1 MLRSLALALALL
13 AAAAPAAAA
22 HTDAEIFATDNTAVI
37 TDPDDPRLDDR
48 LFDFGHRVERIIEQG
63 GGRPRG
69 SELLDGVFAA
79 PELTFERSRRFDVDD
94 VSDDELHDIAETI
107 RRRHLQQSVLTF
119 DRLHPGDPD
128 VDAVELEVPGVS
140 ARALREGLL
149 EDAEARER
157 LFGGSVTLDRRLL
170 LVAAL
175 EDAEFARGFA
185 KRIGGDLRRATT
197 RYGDREFVEVATA
210 GRARIEKGRLLIT
223 GTAEDDTVAL
233 REGRRL
239 EIDFGADG
247 IVDFE
252 VSRHRFDRVRV
263 ELGEGQDRLIQQ
275 GADRVHLRPSGFDSV
290 ERIDVELG
298 AGAGRLT
305 VDDLTQAGTF
315 EVFARLG
322 GADGAV
328 DRVTVN
334 TADEQEQ
341 NLILGVA
348 PNVIVLG
355 PTFVQIEESE
365 RTDEVRMNGLGGD
378 DLLSASTDLM
388 KVTLDGGDGLDSMLG
403 GPGDDVMLGGDDF
416 DSIEPRRGDDFV
428 DTGRGFGS
436 SVRWSPGDGSDVVRG
451 GTGTRDGLFFFGSS
465 DAERFE
471 LSPNGR
477 RARFT
482 RDVGNIVM
490 DLDGVEVIDSV
501 SGAGT
506 DLYRIGDM
514 RGTDIEELNASL
526 QPAGEADRVEI
537 EGTERD
543 DDVTVTGSKV
553 VFGSVQVRGLP
564 VRLGISF
571 AEVARDTLLIDTL
584 EGDDTVDTSGLA
596 PDVIGLEVR

>member
-1 MLRSLALALALL
+1 M
-13 AAAAPAAAA
+13 
-22 HTDAEIFATDNTAVI
+22 V
-37 TDPDDPRLDDR
+37 
-48 LFDFGHRVERIIEQG
+48 
-63 GGRPRG
+63 
-69 SELLDGVFAA
+69 
-79 PELTFERSRRFDVDD
+79 
-94 VSDDELHDIAETI
+94 
-107 RRRHLQQSVLTF
+107 
-119 DRLHPGDPD
+119 
-128 VDAVELEVPGVS
+128 
-140 ARALREGLL
+140 
-149 EDAEARER
+149 
-157 LFGGSVTLDRRLL
+157 
-170 LVAAL
+170 
-175 EDAEFARGFA
+175 
-185 KRIGGDLRRATT
+185 
-197 RYGDREFVEVATA
+197 
-210 GRARIEKGRLLIT
+210 
-223 GTAEDDTVAL
+223 
-233 REGRRL
+233 
-239 EIDFGADG
+239 
-247 IVDFE
+247 
-252 VSRHRFDRVRV
+252 
-263 ELGEGQDRLIQQ
+263 
-275 GADRVHLRPSGFDSV
+275 
-290 ERIDVELG
+290 
-298 AGAGRLT
+298 
-305 VDDLTQAGTF
+305 
-315 EVFARLG
+315 
-322 GADGAV
+322 
-328 DRVTVN
+328 
-334 TADEQEQ
+334 
-341 NLILGVA
+341 
-348 PNVIVLG
+348 VLG

-365 RTDEVRMNGLGGD
+365 RTDELRMNGLGGD

-388 KVTLDGGDGLDSMLG
+388 KVTLDGGDGLDSMFG

-490 DLDGVEVIDSV
+490 DLDGVEVVDSV

>member
-1 MLRSLALALALL
+1 MLRLLAIALAVLAT
-13 AAAAPAAAA
+13 AAPAAAA
-22 HTDAEIFATDNTAVI
+22 HTDAEIFATNNTAVI
-37 TDPDDPRLDDR
+37 TDPDDPRLDDP
-48 LFDFGHRVERIIEQG
+48 LTGFAHRVDDIIEDG

-69 SELLDGVFAA
+69 SQLLDGVFAA
-79 PELTFERSRRFDVDD
+79 PELTFERSRRFAVDD
-94 VSDDELHDIAETI
+94 VSDDELHDIAETV
-107 RRRHLQQSVLTF
+107 RRRFLQQSVLTF
-119 DRLHPGDPD
+119 DRLRPADPG
-128 VDAVELEVPGVS
+128 VDAVLLEVPGVS

-185 KRIGGDLRRATT
+185 QRIGGDLRRATT
-197 RYGDREFVEVATA
+197 HYGRREFVEVATE

-223 GTAEDDTVAL
+223 GTAEDDTLAL

-252 VSRHRFDRVRV
+252 VSRHRFDRMRV
-263 ELGEGQDRLIQQ
+263 DLGEGQDRLIRE
-275 GADRVHLRPSGFDSV
+275 GAERVRLRAGGFNSV

-298 AGAGRLT
+298 SGAGRLT
-305 VDDLTQAGTF
+305 VDDLTAAGTW
-315 EVFARLG
+315 EVYARLG

-334 TADEQEQ
+334 TAEEQEQ
-341 NLILGVA
+341 NFVLGVA
-348 PNVIVLG
+348 PNVVVLG

-365 RTDEVRMNGLGGD
+365 RADEVRMNGLGGD

-388 KVTLDGGDGLDSMLG
+388 KVTIDGGDGGDTLFG

-416 DSIEPRRGDDFV
+416 DLITPRRGDDYV

-436 SVRWSPGDGSDVVRG
+436 SVQWAPGDGSDVVRG
-451 GTGTRDGLFFFGSS
+451 GAGTRDGLFFFGSA

-471 LSPNGR
+471 LEADGR
-477 RARFT
+477 RALFT

-490 DLDGVEVIDSV
+490 DLDDVEVIDSV
-501 SGAGT
+501 AGAGT

-514 RGTDIEELNASL
+514 RGTDIDELNASL

-543 DDVTVTGSKV
+543 DDVTVTGTKV
-553 VFGSVQVRGLP
+553 LFGSVQVTGLP
-564 VRLGISF
+564 VKLGISF
-571 AEVARDTLLIDTL
+571 AEIARDTLLIDTL
-584 EGDDTVDTSGLA
+584 GGDDTVDTSGLA